1 MFNNVEDRY
10 QIKYLTEEE
19 IMKYLILISR
29 KKVNK
34 LAF

>member
-1 MFNNVEDRY
+1 MNNNVEEKY

-29 KKVNK
+29 KK
-34 LAF
+34 